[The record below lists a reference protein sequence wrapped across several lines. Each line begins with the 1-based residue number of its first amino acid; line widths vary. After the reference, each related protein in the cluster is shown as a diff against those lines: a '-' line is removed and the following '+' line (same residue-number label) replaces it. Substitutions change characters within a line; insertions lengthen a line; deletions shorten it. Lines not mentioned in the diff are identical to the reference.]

1 MRNEFVQTALPPRAS
16 SPKGERSRQAILA
29 AAAKL
34 ATTHG
39 LEGLSIGDLA
49 AHLDMSK
56 SGLYAHFK
64 SKQELAL
71 ATVDTAAAIFRRE
84 VVEPAGEAPPG
95 VRRLRALAGAFLDH
109 VRRNV
114 FPGGCFFASVVAE
127 VDSRPGPTRE
137 RVAAVVSDWLALQT
151 RCLEDAKA
159 AGEIRRDADVPQ
171 AVFEIESMLM
181 AANFLFVLS
190 NDPAPL
196 ERARKGVDALL
207 GRLKTKGP
215 RG

>member
-1 MRNEFVQTALPPRAS
+1 MGNKFVQAPAAAPRPAAS
-16 SPKGERSRQAILA
+16 ARGERSRQAILA
-29 AAAKL
+29 AAARL

-49 AHLDMSK
+49 AHLNMSK

-71 ATVDTAAAIFRRE
+71 ATVDTAAAIFERE
-84 VVEPAGEAPPG
+84 VVAPAMSAPPG
-95 VRRLRALAGAFLDH
+95 VRRLRALADAFLGH
-109 VRRNV
+109 VGQRV

-127 VDSRPGPTRE
+127 VDTRPGPTRD
-137 RVAAVVSDWLALQT
+137 RVAAVVAAWLGLLA
-151 RCLEDAKA
+151 RCLEEAKA

-181 AANFLFVLS
+181 TANFLFLMS
-190 NDPAPL
+190 DDPAAL
-196 ERARKGVDALL
+196 DRARKGIHALL
-207 GRLKTKGP
+207 GRLKR